1 MALKS
6 VGIGPR
12 AGLGPQAYKSE
23 SRPALINRIRNGE
36 SRSRV
41 DEVANRIGLTDKE
54 MAKILNLSERSLHR
68 QAADKTLDSNKTER
82 LLLLEQLIEHG
93 LATFDE
99 RQEVFAR
106 WLRAPRPS
114 LGNVSPVT
122 LLDTIAGFDFVDDE
136 LSRIE
141 EGMIS

>member
-1 MALKS
+1 MAVKS
-6 VGIGPR
+6 VGLTSR
-12 AGLGPQAYKSE
+12 VSLGPQAYQSE
-23 SRPALINRIRNGE
+23 NHPSLINRIRKGE

-54 MAKILNLSERSLHR
+54 MARILNLSERSLHR
-68 QAADKTLDSNKTER
+68 QAADKTLDPNRTER

-93 LATFDE
+93 LATFDQ
-99 RQEVFAR
+99 RQDVLAR

-114 LGNVSPVT
+114 LDNVSPVT
-122 LLDTIAGFDFVDDE
+122 LLDTMAGFGFVDDE

>member
-1 MALKS
+1 MAVKS
-6 VGIGPR
+6 VGLASR
-12 AGLGPQAYKSE
+12 VGLGPQAYKFENQPS
-23 SRPALINRIRNGE
+23 LINRIRKGE

-68 QAADKTLDSNKTER
+68 QSADKTLDPNKTER

-93 LATFDE
+93 LATFDQ
-99 RQEVFAR
+99 RQDVLTR

-122 LLDTIAGFDFVDDE
+122 LLDTMAGFGFVDDE